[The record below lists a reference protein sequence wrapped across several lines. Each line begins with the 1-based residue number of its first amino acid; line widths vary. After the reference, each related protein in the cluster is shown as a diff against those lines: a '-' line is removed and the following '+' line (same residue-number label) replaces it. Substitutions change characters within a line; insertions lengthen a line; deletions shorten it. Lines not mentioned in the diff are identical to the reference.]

1 MDIKYSIIIL
11 YTLGLVLLGWFSL
24 QSLIYSVMNPSF
36 PSIQFIL
43 TIFLMI
49 SLSWVIGLSVKKYI
63 NKSANGNKRLELKL
77 KMNFVSCS
85 VIAFVCI
92 LGLFM
97 F

>member
-1 MDIKYSIIIL
+1 MEIKYSIIIL

-36 PSIQFIL
+36 PSIQLIL

-63 NKSANGNKRLELKL
+63 NKSANGN
-77 KMNFVSCS
+77 
-85 VIAFVCI
+85 
-92 LGLFM
+92 
-97 F
+97 